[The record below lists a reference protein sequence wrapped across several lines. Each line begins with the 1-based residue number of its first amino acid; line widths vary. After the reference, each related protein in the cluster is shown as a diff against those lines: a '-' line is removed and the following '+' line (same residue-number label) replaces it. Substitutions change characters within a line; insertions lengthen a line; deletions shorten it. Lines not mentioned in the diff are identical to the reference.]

1 MPTSSTFVS
10 SVLERLNHLAPVS
23 ARPMFGGH
31 GLYVEGVMF
40 ALIADERIYLKVDG
54 ENQPFFVEAGS
65 RPFIYDCKEKSM
77 VMSYYLLPIDIYENL
92 DELKVWLDSAVG
104 AARRNQAKKKPKS
117 KLPR

>member
-1 MPTSSTFVS
+1 
-10 SVLERLNHLAPVS
+10 
-23 ARPMFGGH
+23 
-31 GLYVEGVMF
+31 
-40 ALIADERIYLKVDG
+40 
-54 ENQPFFVEAGS
+54 
-65 RPFIYDCKEKSM
+65 M